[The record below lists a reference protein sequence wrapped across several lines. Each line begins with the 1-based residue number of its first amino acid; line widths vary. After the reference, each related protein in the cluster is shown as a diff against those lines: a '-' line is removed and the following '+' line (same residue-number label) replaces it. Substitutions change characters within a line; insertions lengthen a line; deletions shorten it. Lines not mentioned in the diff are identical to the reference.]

1 MNRKITSNNNSHTGI
16 NNENSDGPPSGIQ
29 IVAPMR
35 LGKGRPGSVELKQ
48 RLLSIPK
55 NPNER
60 KITYKEGHT
69 FIHDMLGR
77 ISLHFS
83 KALLHDSP
91 SRNARE
97 SYWAYKELFRRCHP
111 YLGDS
116 FEIVKNPTHRYPI
129 MRIFFKETPHI
140 RYWWNIPP
148 RLERAMITY
157 DRYENGFRMIPS
169 MSVSVNM
176 YRETIYY
183 NTSK

>member
-1 MNRKITSNNNSHTGI
+1 MNKRRIHASISNI
-16 NNENSDGPPSGIQ
+16 NSDGPPSGLVV
-29 IVAPMR
+29 VAPMR
-35 LGKGRPGSVELKQ
+35 LGKGRPQSVEIKR

-55 NPNER
+55 MSRDR
-60 KITYKEGHT
+60 KITFKDGHT

-91 SRNARE
+91 SHKGRE
-97 SYWAYKELFRRCHP
+97 SYWAYKELFRRCYP

-116 FEIVKNPTHRYPI
+116 FEIVKNVSHRFPI

-169 MSVSVNM
+169 MSIAVNM

-183 NTSK
+183 NTKE